1 MGITHLSGLQVAGVP
16 TMGVGGMP
24 FLTGTW
30 YFVDAVYGSD
40 GNTGAADDPMAT
52 IAAAYAKCV
61 EGKNDVV
68 VLVSHPT
75 TADNAVG
82 THRLTSQL
90 VWAKSATHMIGI
102 CAPTTIGQRARISH
116 PTTDTTNTADLL
128 KITASGCYF
137 SNFSIFQ
144 GVGQAATAE
153 KLCQITGSRNYFEN
167 VAFQGIG
174 SSVGGTVA
182 AGYSLYLNGA
192 EENTFVGC
200 QIGVDTV
207 ARTAAN
213 FSVLFAGAAKRNLFK
228 GCIFPMLATATSPFF
243 ISCATSGGVDRFNL
257 FQQCLFHNAVNS
269 TGTSIDAVVQFHATQ
284 GGTTI
289 MDNCTSVGADDWTP
303 TDTGVVRILGP
314 VSNGDTSGMGVS
326 ADAT

>member
-16 TMGVGGMP
+16 TMGTGGTP

-40 GNTGAADDPMAT
+40 GNEGTADSPLAT
-52 IAAAYAKCV
+52 IAFAYSKCV

-68 VLVSHPT
+68 VLVGHPT
-75 TADNAVG
+75 TASSSTG
-82 THRLTSQL
+82 THRLTEQL
-90 VWAKSATHMIGI
+90 VWAKSATHMIGV

-137 SNFSIFQ
+137 GNFSIFQ
-144 GVGQAATAE
+144 GVGEAATAE

-167 VAFQGIG
+167 VAFQGMG
-174 SSVGGTVA
+174 SAVGATVA

-192 EENTFVGC
+192 QENTFVGC
-200 QIGVDTV
+200 QIGVDTES
-207 ARTAAN
+207 RTAAN
-213 FSVLFAGAAKRNLFK
+213 FSVLFANAATRNIFRD
-228 GCIFPMLATATSPFF
+228 CVFPMLAGATSPFF
-243 ISCATSGGVDRFNL
+243 ISCSTAGGVDRFNL
-257 FQQCLFHNAVNS
+257 FQRCMFHNAINS
-269 TGTSIDAVVQFHATQ
+269 TGTSIDAIVQFHASQ

-289 MDNCTSVGADDWTP
+289 MDNCTAIGADDWTP
-303 TDTGVVRILGP
+303 TDTGVVRITGAVP
-314 VSNGDTSGMGVS
+314 NGDTSGFAAS

>member
-16 TMGVGGMP
+16 TFGVGGAP

-68 VLVSHPT
+68 VLVGHPT
-75 TADNAVG
+75 TASSSTG
-82 THRLTSQL
+82 THRLTEQL
-90 VWAKSATHMIGI
+90 VWAKSATHMIGV

-116 PTTDTTNTADLL
+116 PTTDTTNTADLF
-128 KITASGCYF
+128 KVTAHGCYF

-144 GVGQAATAE
+144 GVGEAATAE

-167 VAFQGIG
+167 VGFQGLG
-174 SSVGGTVA
+174 SSVGATVA

-200 QIGVDTV
+200 QIGVDTQS
-207 ARTAAN
+207 RTAAN
-213 FSVLFAGAAKRNLFK
+213 FGVLFAGAAKRNIFQS
-228 GCIFPMLATATSPFF
+228 CIFPMLAGATSPFH
-243 ISCATSGGVDRFNL
+243 IGCNASGAVDRFNL
-257 FQQCLFHNAVNS
+257 FKNCMFHNAVNS

-289 MDNCTSVGADDWTP
+289 IDNCTSIGADDWTA
-303 TDTGVVRILGP
+303 TDTAVVRVSGP
-314 VSNGDTSGMGVS
+314 VPNGDTSGMALAS
-326 ADAT
+326 DAT